1 MLRIWCWLAPLS
13 AALTLFAS
21 GTAAFAQRASEDAM
35 QSASDAFGLTIGTQS
50 VGLYSQNSVRGFSPI
65 QAGNLRINGLYY
77 DRQGLGARMAQAT
90 TIHVG
95 LSAQSYPFPAP
106 TGIADIQMRVPGSK
120 TVSTLRLDYEFPYGQ
135 KTPAAALDVSWS
147 VAPGV
152 LGILGGATVLRG
164 VTAHRGVNHIKGAG
178 GLVHF
183 TPTEDIQLIGFYN
196 YVGWS
201 GIEVAPLIFTAGA
214 FVPKRI
220 ARDIFYGQ
228 DWAETDPKHVN
239 AGLLTRFPLSQNWEV
254 HAGLFRSS
262 NSTPHDFSILY
273 RDTQRDGSATLD
285 ILGESDQRA
294 SSYSGEVRTVGTYTS
309 GRLLHVVHLSARGRD
324 VRRRR
329 GGADRQSF
337 GPAEIGVFTPIPE
350 PQFNF
355 GPQSRDVVRQGILGA
370 AYIGKWADLGEL
382 SVGLQKSY
390 YRRSLTQPL
399 QATRSTTDEPW
410 LPNATL
416 AISPTKPII
425 VFGSYTRG
433 LEQSGVA
440 PENASNRG
448 EVMPAS
454 ITKQIDAGVR
464 YQLSSRL
471 SLVADVFEI
480 TKPYFDLNT
489 QDLFAR
495 SGVTRHR
502 GFELSL
508 TGRPLPGLS
517 IVGGMILMKPRILQ
531 SVSGALG
538 NVPPGRPSRTVRF
551 NAQYG
556 PPAWRGFSVNAAV
569 NHQGPVYFDRLNTL
583 KLPGLTTLNIGARYD
598 FTVNG
603 VTTSL
608 RGQIV
613 NLTNVFRW
621 QVAGGSGRLSPSSG
635 RQYIVR
641 LVADFGPSPKPRVKP
656 AETPIGSG
664 LQQPMPKA
672 SAPPEQ
678 PEPRRAPPVMLAP
691 PPRVSPPPPAPRP
704 APPPVPTSTASSG
717 PVVQVGAMSSTT
729 RAEQIW
735 NEAVAVAPGLAVG
748 KGRSVQEI
756 EVNGSVLYRSAVTGF
771 ANRAEATAF
780 CDRLKAAGKSCF
792 VR

>member
-1 MLRIWCWLAPLS
+1 
-13 AALTLFAS
+13 
-21 GTAAFAQRASEDAM
+21 M
-35 QSASDAFGLTIGTQS
+35 QSASTGFGLTIGGQS
-50 VGLYSQNSVRGFSPI
+50 VGLYSPNSARGFSPT
-65 QAGNLRINGLYY
+65 QAGNLRIEGLYF
-77 DRQGLGARMAQAT
+77 DQQSFQSQRVIRGN

-106 TGIADIQMRVPGSK
+106 TGIADIQLRFPSTRTITSFGLRHEVPRGRSPVVNFDVSSPLVPGTIGIVGGGSIA
-120 TVSTLRLDYEFPYGQ
+120 RR
-135 KTPAAALDVSWS
+135 ALSGGRAVHAWS
-147 VAPGV
+147 
-152 LGILGGATVLRG
+152 
-164 VTAHRGVNHIKGAG
+164 AG

-183 TPTEDIQLIGFYN
+183 TPTQDIQLTGFFSQIGQN
-196 YVGWS
+196 NG
-201 GIEVAPLIFTAGA
+201 EATPLIFTDGV
-214 FVPKRI
+214 FVPERI
-220 ARDIFYGQ
+220 SRDVFWGQ
-228 DWAETDPKHVN
+228 DWAETDSTGVN
-239 AGLLTRFPLSQNWEV
+239 TGFLSQFTLSKNWEIRS
-254 HAGLFRSS
+254 GLFYSS
-262 NSTPHDFSILY
+262 SSTPHDFSILY

-309 GRLLHVVHLSARGRD
+309 GRLLHVVYLSARGRD
-324 VRRRR
+324 VRRQF
-329 GGADRQSF
+329 GGTDQQSF

-416 AISPTKPII
+416 AVSPSGRTI

-489 QDLFAR
+489 QDLFAEV
-495 SGVTRHR
+495 GVTRHR

-531 SVSGALG
+531 SVSGAQG

-556 PPAWRGFSVNAAV
+556 PTAWRGFAVNVAV

-598 FTVNG
+598 FKVGGTAV
-603 VTTSL
+603 SL
-608 RGQIV
+608 RGAV
-613 NLTNVFRW
+613 NNVANVFRW
-621 QVAGGSGRLSPSSG
+621 QVAGGSGRLSPNG
-635 RQYIVR
+635 ARQYTVR

-656 AETPIGSG
+656 AEAPIGSG
-664 LQQPMPKA
+664 LQQPTPKA

-704 APPPVPTSTASSG
+704 APPPVPTSTASGG

-771 ANRAEATAF
+771 ANRVEATAF

>member
-1 MLRIWCWLAPLS
+1 MRILRWLAPY
-13 AALTLFAS
+13 AGLTLLTA
-21 GTAAFAQRASEDAM
+21 GPAAFAQRAAEDAM
-35 QSASDAFGLTIGTQS
+35 QTASDGFGLSIGAQS
-50 VGLYSQNSVRGFSPI
+50 VGLYSQNSARGFSPS
-65 QAGNLRINGLYY
+65 QAGNLRIEGLFI
-77 DRQGLGARMAQAT
+77 DPVGRMGTRITSGT
-90 TIHVG
+90 TMRVG
-95 LSAQSYPFPAP
+95 LAAQSYAFPAP
-106 TGIADIQMRVPGSK
+106 TGIADIR
-120 TVSTLRLDYEFPYGQ
+120 LRLPSSEAVTFLSLSYQRPYGFQ
-135 KTPAAALDVSWS
+135 SPSVSLDASVPLISDFLGVVGGVGWGRQVWQGRVSQGQGAAAV
-147 VAPGV
+147 
-152 LGILGGATVLRG
+152 
-164 VTAHRGVNHIKGAG
+164 
-178 GLVHF
+178 VHF
-183 TPTEDIQLIGFYN
+183 TPNDDIVINSFFSTSDN
-196 YVGWS
+196 SARAANPSV
-201 GIEVAPLIFTAGA
+201 FTAGA
-214 FVPKRI
+214 FVPERI
-220 ARDIFYGQ
+220 DRNAFYGQ
-228 DWAETDPKHVN
+228 DWAESEVHDDN
-239 AGLLTRFPLSQNWEV
+239 AGLLGRFTLSQHWETRAGVFYSGNW
-254 HAGLFRSS
+254 RP
-262 NSTPHDFSILY
+262 TDFSILY
-273 RDTQRDGSATLD
+273 RNTQPDGSATLD
-285 ILGESDQRA
+285 ILNGPKQSAR
-294 SSYSGEVRTVGTYTS
+294 SYSGEVRAIGSYGS
-309 GRLLHVVHLSARGRD
+309 GRLTHVVHLSARGRD
-324 VRRRR
+324 VNRWF
-329 GGADRQSF
+329 GGAERRSF
-337 GPAEIGVFTPIPE
+337 EAARIGVFTPISVPA
-350 PQFNF
+350 FNL
-355 GPQSRDVVRQGILGA
+355 GPRTQDEVRQTTLGA
-370 AYIGKWADLGEL
+370 AYVGSWAGRVNM

-390 YRRSLTQPL
+390 YRRSLTQPA

-416 AISPTKPII
+416 AISPSGRTI

-489 QDLFAR
+489 QDLFAEV
-495 SGVTRHR
+495 GVTRHR

-531 SVSGALG
+531 SVSGAQG

-556 PPAWRGFSVNAAV
+556 PTAWRGFAVNVAV

-598 FTVNG
+598 FKVGGTAV
-603 VTTSL
+603 SL
-608 RGQIV
+608 RGAV
-613 NLTNVFRW
+613 NNVANVFRW
-621 QVAGGSGRLSPSSG
+621 QVAGGSGRLSPNSG

-641 LVADFGPSPKPRVKP
+641 LIADFGPSPKPRVKP
-656 AETPIGSG
+656 AETPIGSS
-664 LQQPMPKA
+664 LQQPTPKA

-678 PEPRRAPPVMLAP
+678 PEPRPAPPVMLAP

-704 APPPVPTSTASSG
+704 APPPVPTSTASGG

-771 ANRAEATAF
+771 ANRVEATAF

>member
-1 MLRIWCWLAPLS
+1 MLRIWRWLALPS
-13 AALTLFAS
+13 AALTVFAS
-21 GTAAFAQRASEDAM
+21 GTAAYAQRASENPM

-50 VGLYSQNSVRGFSPI
+50 IGLYSQNSVRGFSPI
-65 QAGNLRINGLYY
+65 QAGNMRINGLYF
-77 DRQGLGARMAQAT
+77 DRQAIGTKMVRAT
-90 TIHVG
+90 TIYVG

-106 TGIADIQMRVPGSK
+106 TGIADLQLRVPGSK
-120 TVSTLRLDYEFPYGQ
+120 TITTLSSNYESYGIRTPSVS
-135 KTPAAALDVSWS
+135 LDVSWP

-152 LGILGGATVLRG
+152 LGVMGGATLGRGLSAHQG
-164 VTAHRGVNHIKGAG
+164 VTHTQAAA

-183 TPTEDIQLIGFYN
+183 TPTEDIQLTGFYN
-196 YVGWS
+196 YIIRRDG
-201 GIEVAPLIFTAGA
+201 EVAPLIFTAGA
-214 FVPKRI
+214 FVPERI
-220 ARDIFYGQ
+220 ARDVFYGQ
-228 DWAETDPKHVN
+228 DWAETEFTDVN

-254 HAGLFRSS
+254 HAGLFRSR

-489 QDLFAR
+489 QNLFAR

-531 SVSGALG
+531 SVSGAQG

-556 PPAWRGFSVNAAV
+556 PPAWRGFAVNAAV

-771 ANRAEATAF
+771 ANRVEATAF

>member
-1 MLRIWCWLAPLS
+1 MP
-13 AALTLFAS
+13 
-21 GTAAFAQRASEDAM
+21 E
-35 QSASDAFGLTIGTQS
+35 
-50 VGLYSQNSVRGFSPI
+50 
-65 QAGNLRINGLYY
+65 
-77 DRQGLGARMAQAT
+77 
-90 TIHVG
+90 
-95 LSAQSYPFPAP
+95 
-106 TGIADIQMRVPGSK
+106 
-120 TVSTLRLDYEFPYGQ
+120 
-135 KTPAAALDVSWS
+135 
-147 VAPGV
+147 
-152 LGILGGATVLRG
+152 
-164 VTAHRGVNHIKGAG
+164 
-178 GLVHF
+178 
-183 TPTEDIQLIGFYN
+183 
-196 YVGWS
+196 
-201 GIEVAPLIFTAGA
+201 
-214 FVPKRI
+214 RI
-220 ARDIFYGQ
+220 ARDVFWGQ
-228 DWAETDPKHVN
+228 DWAEADFTGVN
-239 AGLLTRFPLSQNWEV
+239 AGFLSQFTLSQNWEIRS
-254 HAGLFRSS
+254 GLFYSS
-262 NSTPHDFSILY
+262 SSTPRDFAILY
-273 RDTQRDGSATLD
+273 RDTQRDGSANLD
-285 ILGESDQRA
+285 ILGRPTQR
-294 SSYSGEVRTVGTYTS
+294 SRSYSGEVRAEGTYTS
-309 GRLLHVVHLSARGRD
+309 GRLQHIVYLSARGRD
-324 VRRRR
+324 VRRQF
-329 GGADRQSF
+329 GGTDQQSF
-337 GPAEIGVFTPIPE
+337 GPAEIGVFKPVAE
-350 PQFNF
+350 PVFNF
-355 GPQSRDVVRQGILGA
+355 GPQSQDVVRQGILGA
-370 AYIGKWADLGEL
+370 AYVGKWADRGEL
-382 SVGLQKSY
+382 SVGLQKSF

-416 AISPTKPII
+416 AINPTKSFV

-440 PENASNRG
+440 PDNASNRG
-448 EVMPAS
+448 EVLPAS

-531 SVSGALG
+531 SVSGAQG

-556 PPAWRGFSVNAAV
+556 PPAWRGFAVNAAV

-704 APPPVPTSTASSG
+704 APPPVPTSTASGG